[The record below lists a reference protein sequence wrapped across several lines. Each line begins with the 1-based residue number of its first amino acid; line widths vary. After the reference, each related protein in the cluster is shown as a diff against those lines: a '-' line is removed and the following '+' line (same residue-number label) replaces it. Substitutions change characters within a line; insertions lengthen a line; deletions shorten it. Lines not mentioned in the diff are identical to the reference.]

1 MIKKIEIKKIR
12 LTHSILNKKESGC
25 TSNEMM
31 KVLVRSLESAA
42 HAA

>member
-1 MIKKIEIKKIR
+1 MIEKIEIKRIR
-12 LTHSILNKKESGC
+12 STYSVLNEKESGC

-31 KVLVRSLESAA
+31 KVLVRSLESTA

>member
-1 MIKKIEIKKIR
+1 MIEKIEIKRIR
-12 LTHSILNKKESGC
+12 STYSVLNEKESGC